1 MVVVPELLAIA
12 AAAGVVAVVSRG
24 ITRLQPL
31 YERVR
36 PVPLALLVGLYAMNG
51 AQALFNP
58 LFNWS
63 VVALVFA
70 GAGEYLITRR
80 FVAGLLCF
88 PFAALFYAIGF
99 QCVAMTLDWSQL
111 RIAFLCWLGCALWL
125 SHLLWLQPQ
134 QRSLIAP
141 LNAYLVLDAMLV
153 LSAYA
158 AERTL
163 RRELPWLFVSSFHF
177 LLGDAVLFFDEFI
190 AAVPLAALAIPSLY
204 YGGHITAAVGVLTL
218 PQQGE

>member
-1 MVVVPELLAIA
+1 MSLVVAPELLVIA
-12 AAAGVVAVVSRG
+12 VAASAFAVLCRSIG
-24 ITRLQPL
+24 RLSST

-36 PVPLALLVGLYAMNG
+36 GVPLALLVGLYAMNG

-70 GAGEYLITRR
+70 TAGELLVSNR
-80 FVAGLLCF
+80 FVAALLCF
-88 PFAALFYAIGF
+88 SFSVIFYALAF
-99 QCVAMTLDWSQL
+99 QGVAITLDWAHL
-111 RIAFLCWLGCALWL
+111 RVALLCWITAAAWL
-125 SHLLWLQPQ
+125 SRLLWAQ
-134 QRSLIAP
+134 QRSLLVP
-141 LNAYLVLDAMLV
+141 LNFYLVLDAALL

-163 RRELPWLFVSSFHF
+163 RRDMPWLFVAAFHF
-177 LLGDAVLFFDEFI
+177 VLGDAVLFFDEFV
-190 AAVPLAALAIPSLY
+190 AAMPFAALVIPALC

-218 PQQGE
+218 PQQGS